1 MSFASLFL
9 IASLTK
15 SVSNG
20 IKMKDEMS
28 VCNYVILS
36 DTEPGHRPG
45 HPAHSPDP
53 EPELIAETELPADRL
68 LSGSYQGHLNRPCLL
83 HNGDYTCL
91 IILMIS

>member
-1 MSFASLFL
+1 MY
-9 IASLTK
+9 
-15 SVSNG
+15 NG